1 MRIKTVL
8 LILLVLYSIQ
18 GFSQGNFYS
27 SDTIREIRLVFSQD
41 NWDELLDNFYI
52 AGDKDRL
59 SATLIVDGYSYD
71 SVGVRYKGFSSAS
84 VTRTKNP
91 FNIKLNYLIQGQNHQ
106 GIDKIKLSNIIQ
118 DPSFLRE
125 VLSYEIVRKYMPAS
139 EANYANVYVNDSLM
153 GLYSNVEAVNKEFLE
168 KHFSSPEQV
177 LVKGNPEEIN
187 LYGENSNLSHTPGTD
202 SMAYA
207 SFYSIKSDYGWS
219 ALYNFID
226 TLNNFEQELAKHL
239 NIDQVLWM
247 HALNYTLV
255 NFDSYVGYAQNYYL
269 YRDHQG
275 RFNPIMW
282 DLNMSF
288 ASFRLADASN
298 YFDGFSI
305 AQAKTIDTLRK
316 LFSLCS
322 ALDAEYF

>member
-139 EANYANVYVNDSLM
+139 EANYANVYVNDSLV
-153 GLYSNVEAVNKEFLE
+153 LSAAV
-168 KHFSSPEQV
+168 H
-177 LVKGNPEEIN
+177 
-187 LYGENSNLSHTPGTD
+187 
-202 SMAYA
+202 
-207 SFYSIKSDYGWS
+207 
-219 ALYNFID
+219 
-226 TLNNFEQELAKHL
+226 
-239 NIDQVLWM
+239 
-247 HALNYTLV
+247 
-255 NFDSYVGYAQNYYL
+255 
-269 YRDHQG
+269 
-275 RFNPIMW
+275 
-282 DLNMSF
+282 
-288 ASFRLADASN
+288 
-298 YFDGFSI
+298 
-305 AQAKTIDTLRK
+305 
-316 LFSLCS
+316 C
-322 ALDAEYF
+322 